1 MIVVMMYS
9 VKEIFFWVFEKSSK
23 VAKKFFWRTL
33 DIFINSSRTKQRFQ
47 KPVITEGIIAID

>member
-23 VAKKFFWRTL
+23 VAKKFFGEL
-33 DIFINSSRTKQRFQ
+33 
-47 KPVITEGIIAID
+47 